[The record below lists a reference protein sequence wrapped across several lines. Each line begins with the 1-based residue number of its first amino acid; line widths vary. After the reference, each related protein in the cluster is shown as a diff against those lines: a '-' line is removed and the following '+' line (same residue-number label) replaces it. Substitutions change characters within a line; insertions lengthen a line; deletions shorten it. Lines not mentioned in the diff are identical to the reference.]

1 MGCKWHNAVQVLIG
15 SKLLV
20 QKTFIPGE
28 IQEMLGDVSMLMIS
42 ISDDDR
48 TLSLS
53 RSPSCVT
60 GTPLTYGL
68 FCIHRRLYLV
78 QEYICLANIHRKK
91 AAAKIGNRTSGTPV
105 Q

>member
-1 MGCKWHNAVQVLIG
+1 MGWKWHNAVHVLIG

-48 TLSLS
+48 ALSLS
-53 RSPSCVT
+53 SSPSCVT
-60 GTPLTYGL
+60 GRPLTYGL
-68 FCIHRRLYLV
+68 FLHTQEIIFSSRIHLS
-78 QEYICLANIHRKK
+78 CNHTSKK
-91 AAAKIGNRTSGTPV
+91 TAKISIHISGTAAL
-105 Q
+105 